1 MGASTKFRHALCSI
15 ASEND
20 RLELAHPR
28 LGLVVV
34 GSEHERGEGWRQ
46 VSQQKCRNSRS
57 NCRSLGPIAD
67 RRVDLPTTSASRN
80 TGL

>member
-1 MGASTKFRHALCSI
+1 MGASTKFKHALCSI

-34 GSEHERGEGWRQ
+34 GSEHERGLAPSE
-46 VSQQKCRNSRS
+46 
-57 NCRSLGPIAD
+57 
-67 RRVDLPTTSASRN
+67 SAKV
-80 TGL
+80 